1 MMEQQLPIYAVIMAG
16 GVGSRFWPRS
26 REKNPKQLLEIV
38 GDGTMIQNTVKRLR
52 GFVDEKNIFIV
63 TNKLQKNAIIKQ
75 LPNVPAENVIVEPV
89 GRNTAPCIGLAALF
103 IDRLDPK
110 GIMIVLPADHI
121 IGNEPEFIRVL
132 QTASQ
137 VAHITAGL
145 VTIGIH
151 PTHPETGY
159 GYIQAKDKSEETQ
172 PVNVTGVSEVKTFA
186 EKPNYATAIK
196 FLESGDFFWNSGM
209 FIWRVDTILNEIHR
223 SLPELYS
230 QLINLQP
237 SIGTPLFDQNLETAY
252 GIIRGISIDY
262 GVMEKAQRVYVV
274 KGDFGWNDLG
284 SWDEVNR
291 ISPKD
296 EHGNYLHGKVIPV
309 NSKNTY
315 VHTSDKLIA
324 IVGVEDIIVINTPDA
339 ILICKKGASQEV
351 KEIVD
356 HLKRKQM
363 NEYL

>member
-1 MMEQQLPIYAVIMAG
+1 MSEHKTIYAVIMAG

-38 GDGTMIQNTVKRLR
+38 GERTMIQNTVKRLN
-52 GFVDEKNIFIV
+52 GFVDEKNIFVV
-63 TNKLQKNAIIKQ
+63 TNKLQRNAIIKQ
-75 LPNVPAENVIVEPV
+75 LPNIPVENIIVEPV

-103 IDRLDPK
+103 VDRLDPK

-121 IGNEPEFIRVL
+121 IAKEKEFLGVL
-132 QTASQ
+132 ETASQ
-137 VAHITAGL
+137 VAEITSGL
-145 VTIGIH
+145 VTIGIN

-159 GYIQAKDKSEETQ
+159 GYIQVKDRSEELQ
-172 PVNVTGVSEVKTFA
+172 PVNFDNVFEVKTFA

-196 FLESGDFFWNSGM
+196 FLESGDFYWNSGM
-209 FIWRVDTILNEIHR
+209 FIWRVDVILNEIQR
-223 SLPELYS
+223 SIPELYA
-230 QLINLQP
+230 QLKNLQP
-237 SIGTPLFDQNLETAY
+237 SIGTSLFEQNLETTY
-252 GIIRGISIDY
+252 GLIRGISIDY

-291 ISPKD
+291 ISSKD
-296 EHGNYLHGKVIPV
+296 ENGNFIHGKVISV
-309 NSKNTY
+309 NSKNIY

-324 IVGVEDIIVINTPDA
+324 TVGVEDLIIINTPDA
-339 ILICKKGASQEV
+339 ILICKKGESQNV
-351 KEIVD
+351 KEVVD
-356 HLKRKQM
+356 HLRRKQM

>member
-1 MMEQQLPIYAVIMAG
+1 MEQQLPVYAVIMAG

-26 REKNPKQLLEIV
+26 REKNPKQLLEIF
-38 GDGTMIQNTVKRLR
+38 GDGTMIQNTVKRLK
-52 GFVDEKNIFIV
+52 GFIEEKNVFVV

-75 LPNVPAENVIVEPV
+75 LPNVPVENIIVEPV

-103 IDRLDPK
+103 IDRFDSK
-110 GIMIVLPADHI
+110 GIMVVLPADHL
-121 IGNEPEFIRVL
+121 IGNEPEFIRIL

-137 VAHITAGL
+137 VAQITSGL

-159 GYIQAKDKSEETQ
+159 GYIQVKDRSEETQ
-172 PVNVTGVSEVKTFA
+172 PVNINGVFEVKTFA
-186 EKPNYATAIK
+186 EKPNYATAVK

-209 FIWRVDTILNEIHR
+209 FVWRVDTILNEIHK
-223 SLPELYS
+223 SLPELHA
-230 QLINLQP
+230 QLINLQH
-237 SIGTPLFDQNLETAY
+237 SIGTPLFDQNLETTY
-252 GIIRGISIDY
+252 GLIRGISIDY
-262 GVMEKAQRVYVV
+262 GVMEKAQRVYAV

-291 ISPKD
+291 LSSKD
-296 EHGNYLHGKVIPV
+296 EQGNYLHGKIIAV
-309 NSKNTY
+309 NSKNNY
-315 VHTSDKLIA
+315 IHTSDKIVA
-324 IVGVEDIIVINTPDA
+324 VVGVDDLIVINTPDA
-339 ILICKKGASQEV
+339 ILVCKKGASQDV

>member
-1 MMEQQLPIYAVIMAG
+1 MSNQIPVYAVIMAG

-38 GDGTMIQNTVKRLR
+38 GEQTMIQNTVRRLH

-75 LPNVPAENVIVEPV
+75 LPNIPVENIIVEPV

-110 GIMIVLPADHI
+110 GIMVVLPADHI
-121 IGNEPEFIRVL
+121 IANEEEFLRVL
-132 QTASQ
+132 RVSSG
-137 VAHITAGL
+137 VAHETSAL

-159 GYIQAKDKSEETQ
+159 GYIQVKEKMEDNKL
-172 PVNVTGVSEVKTFA
+172 VNVIGVFEVKTFA
-186 EKPNYATAIK
+186 EKPNYATAVS
-196 FLESGDFFWNSGM
+196 FLESGDFYWNSGM
-209 FIWRVDTILNEIHR
+209 FIWRVDVILEEIQR
-223 SLPELYS
+223 SLPELYT
-230 QLINLQP
+230 QLHNLQP
-237 SIGTPLFDQNLETAY
+237 SIGTSLFDQYLETTY
-252 GIIRGISIDY
+252 GLIRGISIDY
-262 GVMEKAQRVYVV
+262 GVMEKARKVYVV

-284 SWDEVNR
+284 SWDEVVR

-296 EHGNYLHGKVIPV
+296 EQGNFTNGKVINV
-309 NSKNTY
+309 NTKNTY
-315 VHTSDKLIA
+315 VYTSDKLIA
-324 IVGVEDIIVINTPDA
+324 TVGVDDLVIINTPDA
-339 ILICKKGASQEV
+339 ILVCKKGESQNV

-356 HLKRKQM
+356 HLRRKQM